1 MSNLPTMARQSTA
14 TLPPAPRT
22 REDDTRLAVLLSR
35 LERAPDGRWHLPD
48 TQPVSADDRRWLQAR
63 RTTLERSLVRAA
75 RMSIGRLV
83 IGMFEMFPSAAS
95 CTNPSERDE
104 LFVAGLS
111 AFPQWAIEAA
121 ISRLKG
127 SFAPSLP
134 VLQDMVCGELAAV
147 HAEISS
153 VSRILGADTY
163 HVPDEAERSRVEAAY
178 RDLLEKLEWNAP
190 HDLRPAKDR
199 SLTRQEAIQAA
210 EDMRSEPVTLPPLSD
225 RLRARLG
232 LGEAAE

>member
-1 MSNLPTMARQSTA
+1 MSNLPTTARQSTT

-22 REDDTRLAVLLSR
+22 REEDTRLAVLLSH
-35 LERAPDGRWHLPD
+35 LERAPDGRWHRPD
-48 TQPVSADDRRWLQAR
+48 TLPVSAEDKRWLQAR

-75 RMSIGRLV
+75 RLALGRLV

-95 CTNPSERDE
+95 CANPSERDE

-134 VLQDMVCGELAAV
+134 VLQDMVRAELAHV
-147 HAEISS
+147 HAELSS

-163 HVPDEAERSRVEAAY
+163 HVPDEVERARVETAY
-178 RDLLEKLEWNAP
+178 RDLLDKLEWNAP
-190 HDLRPAKDR
+190 QDLRPAKDR
-199 SLTRQEAIQAA
+199 PLTRQEAIQAA
-210 EDMRSEPVTLPPLSD
+210 EALRSEPVTLPPLSD
-225 RLRARLG
+225 RMRARLG
-232 LGEAAE
+232 LGEAAK

>member
-1 MSNLPTMARQSTA
+1 MSNLPTMARQSTV

-75 RMSIGRLV
+75 RLALGRLV

-95 CTNPSERDE
+95 CANPSERDE
-104 LFVAGLS
+104 LFVAGL
-111 AFPQWAIEAA
+111 AEFPQWAIEKG

-127 SFAPSLP
+127 AFAPSLP
-134 VLQDMVCGELAAV
+134 DLVALVRAEMAAV
-147 HAEISS
+147 HTEISS
-153 VSRILGADTY
+153 LSRVLSADVY
-163 HVPDEAERSRVEAAY
+163 HVPDDAERARVEAAY
-178 RDLLEKLEWNAP
+178 RDLLEKLEWGA
-190 HDLRPAKDR
+190 DDMRPAMER
-199 SLTRQEAIQAA
+199 LPTRQEAIQAA